1 MADFI
6 INEKQ
11 LLKIEE
17 IISRERDF
25 KLAEENWNKFSKEEK
40 ESIVECLKHLYPEKA
55 KSINEAAWYN
65 TLGDVIGLFDP
76 TGVVD
81 LVNGISYIAQGDN
94 LFGFLSM
101 ISAVPYIGDVVAK
114 PVMAALKI
122 GAPSAKALEGVMKL
136 FKAGKTAEA
145 SAQLSKLTAQ
155 GGLTAKFVKGF
166 GNIANK
172 LRGYIERM
180 PLGVFKGF
188 KKTILGWFDLFEN
201 AAKTGSA
208 ARKSAADVA
217 GQMATSVKKAKDLS
231 KPLAS
236 LEKSRLEALLSQEI
250 LKAKGVK
257 GAFTGYRT
265 SKGILSWKTLFRGM
279 PQVIGRNASVRAL
292 MRQTKW
298 WLGFLDYIG
307 FGNFVGPDEVLK
319 QMGED
324 KFVEK
329 MESYNNTET
338 AQQNY
343 EYDFGKEP
351 TNQETSQTNQGSS
364 QQATGK
370 DKDPFANFLNKLFTD
385 AINPVPGM

>member
-122 GAPSAKALEGVMKL
+122 GAPGAKALEGVMKL

-155 GGLTAKFVKGF
+155 GGLTGKFVEGF
-166 GNIANK
+166 GKIATK

-208 ARKSAADVA
+208 ARKGAGDVA
-217 GQMATSVKKAKDLS
+217 SQMATSLKRTGGKA
-231 KPLAS
+231 LAP

-250 LKAKGVK
+250 ANAKNIK

-279 PQVIGRNASVRAL
+279 PQVMGRNASVRAL

-319 QMGED
+319 QMGEE

-343 EYDFGKEP
+343 ESDFGKEP
-351 TNQETSQTNQGSS
+351 TNQQTSQTSQSNT

-370 DKDPFANFLNKLFTD
+370 EKDPFANFLNKLFTD